1 MKQTTFEERQ
11 ELREALRTILGRIW
25 PPANAA
31 TASDSPEHLIGLW
44 SELSENG
51 VAAMLSPHDLAMV
64 SNECGRAA
72 APVPLIGAA
81 IAGMLLSGEDADA
94 VVSGSMRVAVAF
106 GVFDGDTQAGSLSIE
121 AGTANGMLSG
131 IEDWSMATHLLALA
145 DDGHRAALID
155 KQATGLSAELTPG
168 FAVPALARVTLNGV
182 ACSSIPL
189 TPASAES
196 AAMLAR
202 MMLCAR
208 ASGAARRGLELAVE
222 YAKLR
227 EQFGQPIGRFQ
238 AIQHKLADC
247 AVTLDVC
254 ELMTE
259 NSASALESGNG
270 AFETA
275 ALLALA
281 SPGLRKVAL
290 ELHHAFGAIGYAE
303 EHELPRH
310 FRRIHA
316 DLLRLGGAPVARLHL
331 GRRLLGDR
339 HLLPPL
345 QSNPDAERLRDDVR
359 AWLGQHWNS
368 EARAA
373 AHRRP
378 FAERDSDP
386 AFIRE
391 LGKQGWLTVNWP
403 KSHGGLG
410 LSPLEQL
417 AFVEEI
423 HGSGAPVALAQA
435 GSWLI
440 APALIKFGAQQLQ
453 DRFLPLIAS
462 GEARF
467 CLGYSEPQAGSD
479 LASLRTRAVQDGDEY
494 VITGQKL
501 WTTLAETATHVFLA
515 ARTDPDASPKHAGI
529 SLFIVPTD
537 APGVD
542 IIPGMA
548 LYGRTFSTVFYDEV
562 RVPASN
568 LVGKLNGGWEVLT
581 LALASERVLM
591 GGSVARLKGLLES
604 IADALRDRRGD
615 PIVLDRLGALAADLQ
630 AARLLAMRSVQ
641 LLQKGVPAL
650 LEGAISKLFTGD
662 FAERLGETALEL
674 FGTSATFSEES
685 PMAPIAGAI
694 EQHVR
699 ASIMAV
705 IGGGTAE
712 IQRTLIAQRGLGLPR

>member
-1 MKQTTFEERQ
+1 MTQTTFEERQ
-11 ELREALRTILGRIW
+11 ELRQALRTILGRIW
-25 PPANAA
+25 P
-31 TASDSPEHLIGLW
+31 TADAVTKSESPDHLINLW
-44 SELSENG
+44 NELCENG
-51 VAAMLSPHDLAMV
+51 IAAMLSPHELAMTA
-64 SNECGRAA
+64 NECGRAA
-72 APVPLIGAA
+72 APVPLLGAA
-81 IAGMLLSGEDADA
+81 IAGMVLSGDDADA
-94 VVSGSMRVAVAF
+94 VASGAMRVAVAF
-106 GVFDGDTQAGSLSIE
+106 GAFDGDSQAGSLRIA
-121 AGTANGMLSG
+121 AGAASGSLSG
-131 IEDWSMATHLLALA
+131 IEDWSTATHLLALT
-145 DDGHRAALID
+145 DDGQQAALID
-155 KQATGLSAELTPG
+155 KQATGLSAETTPG
-168 FAVPALARVTLNGV
+168 FSVPALVRVTLNGV
-182 ACSSIPL
+182 TCRTIPL
-189 TPASAES
+189 SPASAES
-196 AAMLAR
+196 AVMLAR
-202 MMLCAR
+202 LMLCAR
-208 ASGAARRGLELAVE
+208 ASGAARRGLELAVD

-259 NSASALESGNG
+259 NSASALEAGEG
-270 AFETA
+270 TFETA

-316 DLLRLGGAPVARLHL
+316 DMLRLGGAPAARLRLGKHL
-331 GRRLLGDR
+331 LDDR
-339 HLLPPL
+339 HLPPL
-345 QSNPDAERLRDDVR
+345 QSNPDTERLRGDVR
-359 AWLGQHWNS
+359 AWLGQHWNT
-368 EARAA
+368 EAREA

-386 AFIRE
+386 AFIQE

-423 HGSGAPVALAQA
+423 HGSGAPVALSQA

-440 APALIKFGAQQLQ
+440 APALIKFGSQYLQ
-453 DRFLPLIAS
+453 DQFLPLIAS

-479 LASLRTRAVQDGDEY
+479 LASLRTRAVRDGDEY

-515 ARTDPDASPKHAGI
+515 ARTDPDAKPKHAGI
-529 SLFIVPTD
+529 SLFIVPSD

-542 IIPGMA
+542 INPGMA

-568 LVGKLNGGWEVLT
+568 LVGELNGGWEVLT
-581 LALASERVLM
+581 SALSSERVLM

-604 IADALRDRRGD
+604 ISGALRDRSGD

-674 FGTSATFSEES
+674 FGISATLSEES
-685 PMAPIAGAI
+685 SVAPIAGAI